1 MFSGAAC
8 VGAARNPGNLTRQE
22 QRPRL
27 ERCAG
32 GVFIGKAQLNSTEKG
47 VAMAEVLAPLAGKIL
62 AVLVEPGSKVE
73 EDDELVVI
81 EALKMENTV
90 YAPSGGTVK
99 EIKVKI
105 GDSVEDED
113 LLLVLE

>member
-1 MFSGAAC
+1 
-8 VGAARNPGNLTRQE
+8 
-22 QRPRL
+22 
-27 ERCAG
+27 
-32 GVFIGKAQLNSTEKG
+32 
-47 VAMAEVLAPLAGKIL
+47 MADVLAPLAGKIL
-62 AVLVEPGSKVE
+62 AVLVEPGAKVE

-99 EIKVKI
+99 EIKVKV

>member
-1 MFSGAAC
+1 MYLF
-8 VGAARNPGNLTRQE
+8 
-22 QRPRL
+22 
-27 ERCAG
+27 
-32 GVFIGKAQLNSTEKG
+32 GKAQVNLIEEG
-47 VAMAEVLAPLAGKIL
+47 VAMADVLAPLAGKIL
-62 AVLVEPGSKVE
+62 AVLVEPGAKVE
-73 EDDELVVI
+73 EDDELIVI

-113 LLLVLE
+113 LLLVIE

>member
-1 MFSGAAC
+1 
-8 VGAARNPGNLTRQE
+8 
-22 QRPRL
+22 
-27 ERCAG
+27 
-32 GVFIGKAQLNSTEKG
+32 
-47 VAMAEVLAPLAGKIL
+47 MADVLAPLAGKIL

-99 EIKVKI
+99 EIKVNI
-105 GDSVEDED
+105 GDSVEDAD
-113 LLLVLE
+113 LHIVIE

>member
-1 MFSGAAC
+1 
-8 VGAARNPGNLTRQE
+8 
-22 QRPRL
+22 
-27 ERCAG
+27 
-32 GVFIGKAQLNSTEKG
+32 
-47 VAMAEVLAPLAGKIL
+47 MADVLAPLAGKIL
-62 AVLVEPGSKVE
+62 TMLVETGSKVE

-105 GDSVEDED
+105 GDTVDD
-113 LLLVLE
+113 GAVLLVIE